1 MAGKLKEVRTRIQ
14 SVISTQQI
22 TKAMK
27 MVSASKLRRAQE
39 RIQQMRPYS
48 IKMGELLSNIAG
60 ASQGDVK
67 LEFAKVREVK
77 NVLIVAITSDK
88 GLAGAFN
95 SNVVKGVK
103 NVIIERYGR
112 LTHTNIKL
120 LFIGKK
126 GHDVLKR
133 TNYQLHTEHL
143 DLFQKM
149 SFENVTAAT
158 EYIKNG
164 FLNREYDEVIVVYNR
179 FKNAATQFLETEQ
192 FLPIKKIELPVQTKT
207 SAKKY
212 TPDYIFDP
220 DKEKLIEELVPKILN
235 TTFYRYILDSNA
247 SEHGA
252 RMTAMDKASD
262 NANELL
268 RDLKIAYNR
277 ARQAAIT
284 TELTEI
290 VSGAA
295 ALQGG

>member
-1 MAGKLKEVRTRIQ
+1 MSGKLKEGRTRIT

-27 MVSASKLRRAQE
+27 MVSAAKLRRAQDAVV
-39 RIQQMRPYS
+39 QMRPYAM
-48 IKMGELLSNIAG
+48 KMGELLSNIAG

-67 LEFAKVREVK
+67 IEFAKEREVK
-77 NVLIVAITSDK
+77 NVLIVLITSDK
-88 GLAGAFN
+88 GLCGAFN
-95 SNVVKGVK
+95 GNVVKAAK
-103 NVIIERYGR
+103 RLIEERYSH
-112 LTHTNIKL
+112 LNNQHIKL
-120 LFIGKK
+120 MFIGKK
-126 GHDVLKR
+126 AHDVMKR
-133 TNYQLHTEHL
+133 TNYPQILEFKE
-143 DLFQKM
+143 LFHKV
-149 SFENVTAAT
+149 SFENVTRAT
-158 EYIKNG
+158 DYIKEG
-164 FLNREYDEVIVVYNR
+164 FVKREFDEVMVIYNR

-192 FLPIKKIELPVQTKT
+192 FLPIKKIENKTEKKTK
-207 SAKKY
+207 A
-212 TPDYIFDP
+212 DYIFDP
-220 DKEKLIEELVPKILN
+220 EKEAMIEELVPKILN

-268 RDLKIAYNR
+268 KELKISYNR

-295 ALQGG
+295 ALQGA